1 MILDELAAY
10 ASFRVAEAKKKIAAD
25 EMERKARS
33 LPKGDFRFEHA
44 LCNTEVS
51 FICEVKRAS
60 PSKGLIAEGFLMW
73 RLPENMSRPV
83 QTVYRY

>member
-44 LCNTEVS
+44 LCNTGVS

-60 PSKGLIAEGFLMW
+60 FQRVDCRRFSLCEDCQGI
-73 RLPENMSRPV
+73 
-83 QTVYRY
+83 